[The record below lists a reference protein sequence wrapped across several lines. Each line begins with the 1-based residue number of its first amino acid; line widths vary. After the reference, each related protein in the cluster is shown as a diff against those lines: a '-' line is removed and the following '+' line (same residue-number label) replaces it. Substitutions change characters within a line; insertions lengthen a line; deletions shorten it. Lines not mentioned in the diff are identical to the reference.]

1 MEFSFGLWIAQQTQ
15 YMYQNEEVGKRK
27 KKNTSKMA
35 SLKDFTSHSA
45 LLFKKKKKKI
55 WHIKESSSNL
65 LSENPDSRFQTTI
78 FSDFFFLIEISK
90 RTLKGLNSERG
101 RKRKNKLLEVTDM
114 QSADTSGN
122 SLMDS

>member
-1 MEFSFGLWIAQQTQ
+1 MKKWEK
-15 YMYQNEEVGKRK
+15 EK

-45 LLFKKKKKKI
+45 LLFKKKKKDLAYKRKQFKL
-55 WHIKESSSNL
+55 IKWKSRLSVSNNYFL
-65 LSENPDSRFQTTI
+65 W
-78 FSDFFFLIEISK
+78 FFFLIEISK

-122 SLMDS
+122 SLIDSWYGRGYTQNNHIRTWG

>member
-1 MEFSFGLWIAQQTQ
+1 MKIQTQ
-15 YMYQNEEVGKRK
+15 
-27 KKNTSKMA
+27 
-35 SLKDFTSHSA
+35 
-45 LLFKKKKKKI
+45 
-55 WHIKESSSNL
+55 
-65 LSENPDSRFQTTI
+65 FQTTI
-78 FSDFFFLIEISK
+78 FSDLFFFLIEISK